1 MVGEELLAT
10 GRVAAVNVAEDEPA
24 KTVTLEG
31 TVASE
36 VLFEE
41 RETTAPPVGAAAGER
56 RDAGRVWRHAGRA
69 ALPAGRTRAA
79 LHHGARHSPDRA

>member
-41 RETTAPPVGAAAGER
+41 RETTAPPVGAAAVSVIVPCET
-56 RDAGRVWRHAGRA
+56 VPPST
-69 ALPAGRTRAA
+69 LPGFKTIDE
-79 LHHGARHSPDRA
+79 SDT